1 MSDIQE
7 LYRELII
14 DHGRRPRNF
23 GVNAVANHIKE
34 GFNPLCGDQLTI
46 YLLEE
51 GGVIRDIKFE
61 GTGCAISIA
70 SASMM
75 SELLKGKTIQQA
87 EQIFNCFHQL
97 VTQKTSDQDVE
108 SLGKLK
114 VLAGVSQFPARVKCA
129 TLSWH
134 TMMAAMHDRPEI
146 VSTE

>member
-1 MSDIQE
+1 MSDVQE

-23 GVNAVANHIKE
+23 SKLTQANHVKE
-34 GFNPLCGDQLTI
+34 GYNPLCGDQLTV
-46 YLLEE
+46 YLLEDNN
-51 GGVIRDIKFE
+51 VIRDVQFQ
-61 GTGCAISIA
+61 GCGCAISMA

-75 SELLKGKTIQQA
+75 TELLKGKTVSEA
-87 EQIFNCFHQL
+87 EKIFGVFHQL
-97 VTQKTSDQDVE
+97 ITQGTTDSSLNE
-108 SLGKLK
+108 LGKLK

-134 TMMAAMHDRPEI
+134 TLMAALHDSPEQ

>member
-1 MSDIQE
+1 MSDVQE

-23 GVNAVANHIKE
+23 SKLENANHMKE
-34 GFNPLCGDQLTI
+34 GYNPLCGDQLTV

-51 GGVIRDIKFE
+51 NNVIQDVQFQ
-61 GTGCAISIA
+61 GCGCAISMA

-75 SELLKGKTIQQA
+75 TELLKGKTVEQA
-87 EQIFNCFHQL
+87 ENIFEVFHQL
-97 VTQKTSDQDVE
+97 ITDGTTDDSIDE
-108 SLGKLK
+108 LGKLK

-129 TLSWH
+129 TLAWH
-134 TMMAAMHDRPEI
+134 TLKAAMHDNPKQ

>member
-1 MSDIQE
+1 MSDVQE

-23 GVNAVANHIKE
+23 EKLEKANHIKE
-34 GFNPLCGDQLTI
+34 GYNPLCGDQLTV

-51 GGVIRDIKFE
+51 NNVIRDVKFQ
-61 GTGCAISIA
+61 GCGCAISMA

-75 SELLKGKTIQQA
+75 TELLKGKSVQQA
-87 EQIFNCFHQL
+87 ENIFEVFHQL
-97 VTQKTSDQDVE
+97 VTQGSVDANIDE
-108 SLGKLK
+108 LGKLK

-134 TMMAAMHDRPEI
+134 TLMAAMHDSNEQ